1 MELLAKQ
8 EYFKVERKV
17 DRITQVD
24 VEHKRY
30 LELYPDKIK
39 SKHREFPIEEILD
52 ISYRE
57 IGGEG
62 AGLLYLHTTRGVFS
76 YMLKSSPTHFI
87 EIFKQRVKE

>member
-1 MELLAKQ
+1 MTLLAEQ
-8 EYFKVERKV
+8 EYFKIERKV

-30 LELYPDKIK
+30 LKLYTDKIQ
-39 SKHREFPIEEILD
+39 SKHREFPIKDVLD

-76 YMLKSSPTHFI
+76 YTLKSSPRHFI
-87 EIFKQRVKE
+87 EIFKQHIKK

>member
-1 MELLAKQ
+1 MTLLAEQ

-30 LELYPDKIK
+30 LKLYTDKIQ
-39 SKHREFPIEEILD
+39 SKHREFPIEDVLD

-76 YMLKSSPTHFI
+76 YTLKSSPRHFI
-87 EIFKQRVKE
+87 ETFKQNIKR